1 MSTNV
6 KKKSTAQVFTKKGT
20 NYAYQY
26 TDLATIHE
34 EMERQSITYYQ
45 YTDFDE
51 KAQADYIY
59 TVLKHG
65 DADEGKPLRGV
76 KIVAGETLAGG
87 NAAQQ
92 YGSALTYARRYSLL
106 MALGWATEDD
116 DAASAG
122 AAPAKPQNQNYQ
134 GHADGRLD
142 FDSLK
147 SWLETMNTVDEVKA
161 AKEKCLAK
169 YPKLTEK
176 QRGAVDRIFAT
187 RIDYIQDNGEPSGWQ
202 EAVEV

>member
-6 KKKSTAQVFTKKGT
+6 KKKSTAGGGKFSYK
-20 NYAYQY
+20 YS
-26 TDLATIHE
+26 DLATIHE
-34 EMERQSITYYQ
+34 EMEAQGIKYYQ
-45 YTDFDE
+45 YTEFDE

-59 TVLKHG
+59 TVIIKDG
-65 DADEGKPLRGV
+65 QENKPLRGAE
-76 KIVAGETLAGG
+76 IVTGETLAGG

-116 DAASAG
+116 DGAGAG
-122 AAPAKPQNQNYQ
+122 AATPARPQNQTYQ

-147 SWLETMNTVDEVKA
+147 SWLETMNTVDEVNA
-161 AKEKCLAK
+161 AKAKCIEK
-169 YPKLTEK
+169 YPKMTEK
-176 QRGAVDRIFAT
+176 QRNAVNRIFAT
-187 RIDYIQDNGEPSGWQ
+187 KLDHLENPGEPDGWH
-202 EAVEV
+202 EAVRV

>member
-6 KKKSTAQVFTKKGT
+6 KKKSTAQGTKFSYK
-20 NYAYQY
+20 Y

-34 EMERQSITYYQ
+34 EMESQGITYYQ

-59 TVLKHG
+59 TVLRYG
-65 DADEGKPLRGV
+65 DDEETKPLRGV
-76 KIVAGETLAGG
+76 KIVTGDTLAGG

-122 AAPAKPQNQNYQ
+122 TAPSRPQNQHYQ

-147 SWLETMNTVDEVKA
+147 SWLEKMETVAEVEA
-161 AKEKCLAK
+161 AKAKCLEK
-169 YPKLTEK
+169 YPKMTEK
-176 QRGAVDRIFAT
+176 QRGAVDRIFAD
-187 RIDYIQDNGEPSGWQ
+187 RIDNIEFPGEPNGWH
-202 EAVEV
+202 EAVKA